1 VLLKAQRDLARTT
14 SRAICPA
21 APPAL
26 WALTTLMTLIA
37 AAGGALAGCGGRAEP
52 VAQAPLALQVGQ
64 ENVVRVARD
73 TIVAGPIISGQV
85 RARDEATVRA
95 EIGGPVLQ
103 VTVEEGQAV
112 RRGALLA
119 RIEGAAQEDAQR
131 SAASAVR
138 SAENQLAL
146 SRREAERTE
155 QLVAGGA
162 LAARD
167 LDQART
173 AVTQVEAQLADA
185 RARLVAAEKQFGDA
199 VLRAPITGIISDRA
213 VNVGD
218 VVSPGTAMFTIIDPS
233 SMRLEAS
240 VPSDELSALKVGGQV
255 QFRVRGNDQMF
266 TGTIER
272 ISPATDPTTGQVP
285 IFASIPNAAGQLV
298 AGLYAEGRVVTE
310 SADGLVVPMNAVNTA
325 GREPWVLRAVNGKTE
340 RIAVQLGLRDLRTER
355 VAILNGV
362 NEGDILLRGAA
373 QGITP
378 GSEVQVGAPPAPAAS
393 QRAEGQR

>member
-1 VLLKAQRDLARTT
+1 MVVVTV
-14 SRAICPA
+14 C
-21 APPAL
+21 
-26 WALTTLMTLIA
+26 LT
-37 AAGGALAGCGGRAEP
+37 LAGCSGAAEP
-52 VAQAPLALQVGQ
+52 AAQAPAAMQVGQ

-85 RARDEATVRA
+85 RAREEATVRA

-112 RRGALLA
+112 RKGALLA
-119 RIEGAAQEDAQR
+119 RIEGTAQEDAQR
-131 SAASAVR
+131 SAQSAVR

-146 SRREAERTE
+146 AKREAERTE

-162 LAARD
+162 LAVRD

-185 RARLVAAEKQFGDA
+185 RARLVAAEKSFGDA
-199 VLRAPITGIISDRA
+199 VLRAPLTGVVSDRA

-240 VPSDELSALKVGGQV
+240 VPSDELSVLRVGVRV
-255 QFRVRGNDQMF
+255 QFRVRGSDQ
-266 TGTIER
+266 TVEGKIER
-272 ISPATDPTTGQVP
+272 ISPSTDPATGQVP
-285 IFASIPNAAGQLV
+285 IFVSIPNAAGRLV
-298 AGLYAEGRVVTE
+298 AGLYAEGRVVAD
-310 SADGLVVPMNAVNTA
+310 SAEGLVVPLNAVNTS
-325 GREPWVLRAVNGKTE
+325 GSEPWVLRVVDGKTE
-340 RIAVQLGLRDLRTER
+340 KVAVQLGLRDPRTER
-355 VAILNGV
+355 VAILSGV
-362 NEGDILLRGAA
+362 NDGDILLRGAA

-378 GSEVQVGAPPAPAAS
+378 GTAVQVGTPAAAAAAN
-393 QRAEGQR
+393 QAEGQK

>member
-1 VLLKAQRDLARTT
+1 
-14 SRAICPA
+14 
-21 APPAL
+21 
-26 WALTTLMTLIA
+26 
-37 AAGGALAGCGGRAEP
+37 
-52 VAQAPLALQVGQ
+52 
-64 ENVVRVARD
+64 
-73 TIVAGPIISGQV
+73 
-85 RARDEATVRA
+85 VRA

-103 VTVEEGQAV
+103 VTVEEGQTV

-119 RIEGAAQEDAQR
+119 RIEGTAQEDAQR

-155 QLVAGGA
+155 QLVTGGA

-173 AVTQVEAQLADA
+173 AVVQVEAQLADA

-199 VLRAPITGIISDRA
+199 VLRAPLTGVISDRA

-240 VPSDELSALKVGGQV
+240 VPSDQLRALKVGGRV
-255 QFRVRGNDQMF
+255 QFRVRGNDQQF
-266 TGTIER
+266 DGTIER

-285 IFASIPNAAGQLV
+285 IFASIPNAAGHLV
-298 AGLYAEGRVVTE
+298 AGLYAEGRVVTD
-310 SADGLVVPMNAVNTA
+310 SADGLVVPLNAVNSSS
-325 GREPWVLRAVNGKTE
+325 GEPWVLRVANGKTE
-340 RIAVQLGLRDLRTER
+340 KVAVQIGLRDPRTER
-355 VAILNGV
+355 VAILSGIND
-362 NEGDILLRGAA
+362 GDILLRGAA

-378 GSEVQVGAPPAPAAS
+378 GTAVQVGAPTTPATS
-393 QRAEGQR
+393 QRAEGQQ